1 VFIYTSSK
9 LCYLLTALESPSKTT
24 SGGEPSATVIKACP
38 DDIREDLGADLW
50 RVQNGEK
57 PLDSGSMAPA
67 LPGVFELRDENKDLW
82 YRVLY
87 VKLEGVV
94 YVLHC
99 FTKKTNKTPP
109 RDIEIARARMSALKL
124 RLAARKK
131 NRLSR

>member
-1 VFIYTSSK
+1 MADGSPPDVVFEGDSR
-9 LCYLLTALESPSKTT
+9 A
-24 SGGEPSATVIKACP
+24 VIKSFP

-50 RVQNGEK
+50 RVQNGDK

-67 LPGVFELRDENKDLW
+67 LSGVFELRDEDKDLW
-82 YRVLY
+82 YRALY

-99 FTKKTNKTPP
+99 FTKKTHKTLP
-109 RDIEIARARMSALKL
+109 RDIEIARARLSALKR

>member
-1 VFIYTSSK
+1 MADASPPDVFFEGDSR
-9 LCYLLTALESPSKTT
+9 A
-24 SGGEPSATVIKACP
+24 VIRSFP

-50 RVQNGEK
+50 RVQNGER
-57 PLDSGSMAPA
+57 PLDSGSMVPT
-67 LPGVFELRDENKDLW
+67 LPRVFELRAEDRSLW

-87 VKLEGVV
+87 VKLEGAV

-109 RDIEIARARMSALKL
+109 RDIEIARGRLSALKL

>member
-1 VFIYTSSK
+1 
-9 LCYLLTALESPSKTT
+9 
-24 SGGEPSATVIKACP
+24 
-38 DDIREDLGADLW
+38 
-50 RVQNGEK
+50 
-57 PLDSGSMAPA
+57 M
-67 LPGVFELRDENKDLW
+67 RDENKDLW

>member
-1 VFIYTSSK
+1 VVFEGDSR
-9 LCYLLTALESPSKTT
+9 AL
-24 SGGEPSATVIKACP
+24 IKSFPEAV
-38 DDIREDLGADLW
+38 REDLGADLW

-67 LPGVFELRDENKDLW
+67 LPGVFELRDEDKGAW

-87 VKLEGVV
+87 IKLERVV

-99 FTKKTNKTPP
+99 FTEKTNKTPQKDIHTAWGRL
-109 RDIEIARARMSALKL
+109 RDLKQ

-131 NRLSR
+131 TKRYSK

>member
-1 VFIYTSSK
+1 VADGSPPDVVFEGDSR
-9 LCYLLTALESPSKTT
+9 A
-24 SGGEPSATVIKACP
+24 VIKSFP

-67 LPGVFELRDENKDLW
+67 LPRVFELRDEDKDLW

-109 RDIEIARARMSALKL
+109 KDIEIARARLSALKL

>member
-1 VFIYTSSK
+1 MTDGSPPDVVFDGDS
-9 LCYLLTALESPSKTT
+9 LD
-24 SGGEPSATVIKACP
+24 VIRKFS
-38 DDIREDLGADLW
+38 EDARGNLGADLR

-57 PLDSGSMAPA
+57 PLDSGPMAPV
-67 LPGVFELRDENKDLW
+67 LPGVFELRDEDRDFW

-87 VKLEGVV
+87 AKLEGVV

-109 RDIEIARARMSALKL
+109 KDIEIARARLSALKR

-131 NRLSR
+131 NKLPK